1 MMRVKW
7 LAVIP
12 LLWLYSCE
20 QDDIPAPT
28 GVIPKS
34 MQPYVDQFVWE
45 AEQRGLSM
53 DVSRLTIE
61 FDSDI
66 QGGNSPG
73 SVVGI
78 CTRVG
83 NQQLIRLDTLN
94 SLWLLSGNLGKEEIL
109 FHELGHCMLDRPHKD
124 ATLVSGDFASIMRS
138 VGLLQYGDLNN
149 FTSLF
154 TGPVGVKAH
163 RRDYYIDELFDQN
176 VSTPCWSDSTI
187 TSPYPVRIY
196 KDDFILNNQAG
207 NLWVD
212 PENNLWVYG
221 RDRNFINTDGE
232 FRSILPGIQISSI
245 TSDTNGN
252 VWFAATEG
260 SVPFIATY
268 TDTGYQVKYTAD
280 DFPESFDRLDLVVID
295 DLDRIWISE
304 SNGNLFVDSGDGLEK
319 AITQGQNRVFRM
331 KKAPNNGVYLLRGGR
346 FYMFDGPGSFIQLN
360 QSNSELPDEFFW
372 NFEIDN
378 QGAVWL
384 LPNASATQLIR
395 LSTNGSVS
403 TYDFLKVNMAQLRI
417 NAMTV
422 DASGSLWVATAN
434 GLKRWEGNEFS
445 DYCKYNTGIPAL
457 NVNNVVVSKNGDVWS
472 IGRDPSTLVR
482 QMVRSQPG
490 I

>member
-1 MMRVKW
+1 MKW
-7 LAVIP
+7 LAVI
-12 LLWLYSCE
+12 LLLLLCSCE
-20 QDDIPAPT
+20 QDDIPVPT
-28 GVIPKS
+28 GVIPES

-45 AEQRGLSM
+45 AAQRGIAI

-61 FDSDI
+61 FDNDI
-66 QGGNSPG
+66 EGGNTPG

-78 CTRVG
+78 CTRAG
-83 NQQLIRLDTLN
+83 NHQQLIRLDTLN

-124 ATLVSGDFASIMRS
+124 GTLVSGDFVSIMRS
-138 VGLLQYGDLNN
+138 IGLLQYGDLNN

-154 TGPVGVKAH
+154 TGPLGVKAH

-176 VSTPCWSDSTI
+176 VPVPCWSDSTI
-187 TSPYPVRIY
+187 ASPYPVRIY
-196 KDDFILNNQAG
+196 KDDFIVNNQAG

-212 PENNLWVYG
+212 PDNNLWVFG
-221 RDRNFINTDGE
+221 RGNNYINRNGEFESLLPNITVTSLTHDTDG
-232 FRSILPGIQISSI
+232 
-245 TSDTNGN
+245 T
-252 VWFAATEG
+252 VWFAALQEST
-260 SVPFIATY
+260 PIIATY
-268 TDTGYQVKYTAD
+268 AGDTYQIKYTMD
-280 DFPESFDRLDLVVID
+280 DFPESFDRLDQMVID

-304 SNGNLFVDSGDGLEK
+304 SNGNLFVDSGNGFEK
-319 AITQGQNRVFRM
+319 VITPDESRIFRM
-331 KKAPNNGVYLLRGGR
+331 KKAPNNGVYLLRGGQ
-346 FYMFDGPGSFIQLN
+346 FYMFQDPENFTRLD
-360 QSNSELPDEFFW
+360 QSNSDLPSDFFW

-384 LPNASATQLIR
+384 LPNASASQLIR
-395 LSTNGSVS
+395 LSQDLDVT
-403 TYDFLKVNMAQLRI
+403 TYNFFQVNLAQLRI

-445 DYCKYNTGIPAL
+445 DFCKYNTGIPVL
-457 NVNNVVVSKNGDVWS
+457 NVNNLVVSKNGDVWS

-482 QMVRSQPG
+482 QMVKSQPG